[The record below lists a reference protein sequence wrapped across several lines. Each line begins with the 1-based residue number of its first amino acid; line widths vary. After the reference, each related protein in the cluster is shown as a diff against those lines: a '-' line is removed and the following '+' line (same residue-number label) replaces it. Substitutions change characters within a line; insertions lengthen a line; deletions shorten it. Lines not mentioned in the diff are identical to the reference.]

1 MTRPDLRDTVGIR
14 VWAEGLAVA
23 TSRIIHAGLGGLA
36 YYSVDDAS
44 WVQRCRVQRQVLAR
58 TIADNLTRTD
68 PRLVYALCGVKTDEP
83 WPSRAGY
90 WIGDMIVQEELSR
103 GAAIQELLAWDPARI
118 NEALRTSTALRHSWG
133 LPQGRLRSARR
144 TAPVRSKKCGTAW
157 VLMSPRLIRLIS
169 SAIGGA

>member
-23 TSRIIHAGLGGLA
+23 TSRIIHAGLGDLA

-103 GAAIQELLAWDPARI
+103 GATIQELLAWDPGADQRGVADQHCAS
-118 NEALRTSTALRHSWG
+118 ALLRAHLKG
-133 LPQGRLRSARR
+133 VCYRCAGQLRSAARSV
-144 TAPVRSKKCGTAW
+144 APPGS
-157 VLMSPRLIRLIS
+157 
-169 SAIGGA
+169 